1 MKIAYFNCSSG
12 IAGDMILAACIDAG
26 VSARGLESR
35 LRGALKLSGW
45 RLKVAADTRLHYP
58 AKRVSVEGT
67 QIFSSPREM
76 QSIIRRSSLS
86 PAVIKRSLDIVS
98 FLVAAEA
105 LVHGVP
111 PAQAHFHELNSIDTL
126 VDICGACLCM
136 ELLGIDEVLAS
147 PVNVGNPAPA
157 TIAMTKAG
165 TVPVFSSTALH
176 ELATPTGMAVVAR
189 LARRFGP
196 LPAVTISASGIGA
209 GARAV
214 PGTDNVLKVLI
225 GDASGG
231 AASAESDTVVLLETN
246 IDDMDPRVYP
256 YVMEKLLSAGARD
269 AWLTQVLMKKGRPGI
284 VVSVLCDA
292 SCEPAMLN
300 ILFAETTTLG
310 VRRSVR
316 ERTVL
321 RRRQDAA
328 AKTGFLPGGGRK
340 TAVEFEPARARARAT
355 GAPLRRLLRAEKY

>member
-1 MKIAYFNCSSG
+1 MKIAYFNCASG
-12 IAGDMILAACIDAG
+12 IAGDMMLAACIDAG
-26 VSARGLESR
+26 VSGRLLESR
-35 LRGALKLSGW
+35 LRRALKLSGW

-58 AKRVSVEGT
+58 AKRVTVEGT
-67 QIFSSPREM
+67 QVFSSPRQM
-76 QSIIRRSSLS
+76 QSIIRKSDLP
-86 PAVIKRSLDIVS
+86 PAVIRRSVDIFS

-105 LVHGVP
+105 QVHGVP

-136 ELLGIDEVLAS
+136 ELLGIDEVQAS

-157 TIAMTKAG
+157 TLAMTKTG
-165 TVPVFSSTALH
+165 NVPVFSSTALH
-176 ELATPTGMAVVAR
+176 ELATPTGMAIIAR

-196 LPAVTISASGIGA
+196 LPAVTLSASGIGA
-209 GARAV
+209 GSRPV
-214 PGTDNVLKVLI
+214 PGTDNVLKVMI
-225 GDASGG
+225 GDSPGG
-231 AASAESDTVVLLETN
+231 DQIPEHDMVVLLETN

-256 YVMEKLLSAGARD
+256 YVLEKLMAAGARD

-284 VVSVLCDA
+284 VVSVLCGTA
-292 SCEPAMLN
+292 HESALLN
-300 ILFAETTTLG
+300 ILFTETTTLG

-316 ERTVL
+316 ERVVL
-321 RRRQDAA
+321 RRRQGAA

-355 GAPLRRLLRAEKY
+355 SAPLWRLLRAGKY